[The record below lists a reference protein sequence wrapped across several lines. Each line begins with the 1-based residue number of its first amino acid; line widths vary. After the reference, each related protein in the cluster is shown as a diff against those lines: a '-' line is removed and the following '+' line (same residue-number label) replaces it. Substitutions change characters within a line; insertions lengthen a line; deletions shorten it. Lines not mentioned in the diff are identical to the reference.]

1 VTRSDVPPA
10 TRALDVTDARDLAL
24 GRDLVEEY
32 VRFSY
37 DEMLDEGFAPQLDYE
52 GLRRV
57 MPDLVDFAGRYAP
70 PHGAFTVLE
79 RGGDPLGGVGVARHD
94 GDVCEMNR
102 LWLRDGVRGV
112 GLGRTLAHAA
122 LDAARG
128 LGYRRM
134 VLDAVPY
141 RERAIAL
148 YRSMGFTDTDP
159 IHVYPFAVVTLG
171 RDL

>member
-1 VTRSDVPPA
+1 V
-10 TRALDVTDARDLAL
+10 LDVVRADDLAL
-24 GRDLVEEY
+24 GRELVEEY

-37 DEMLDEGFAPQLDYE
+37 DEMVDAGFAPGLDFE

-70 PHGAFTVLE
+70 PRGAFTVLE
-79 RGGDPLGGVGVARHD
+79 RAGATIGGVGVARYD
-94 GDVCEMNR
+94 EEVCEMNR
-102 LWLRDGVRGV
+102 LWLRDAVRGG
-112 GLGRTLAHAA
+112 GLGRTLAGAA
-122 LDAARG
+122 LDTARA

-141 RERAIAL
+141 RTRAIAL

-159 IHVYPFAVVTLG
+159 IHEYPFAIVTLA